1 MRRGARQ
8 HRTACALATLLAV
21 ALALPAHAVAQG
33 GAAGGSEDRT
43 GLIAGLLALAIVSG
57 AALWMLHRRD
67 RTVTPADSKPSLVAD
82 RLRTYQ
88 GPAPDRRPV
97 SAPSPVPEERP
108 QRRPMRRAGPGPERG
123 SAIGARP
130 AVSVV
135 APPDRNRAWRAEI
148 GWRHAGGTSRFGLVA
163 VAEDDEQVT
172 ATVAV
177 SEPVQWPPST
187 PDAGDALSAAV
198 QSLER
203 RLLDAGW
210 LPRGNGDAW
219 YARRFVWEP
228 VGARTGT
235 DVPADAGRGRRT
247 PRRRGGARSAGG
259 PDGRRR
265 ASRPRSS
272 RPAASA
278 GRGPSRIRPTSSGCS
293 APTRIRSARSTPPP
307 SARSSK
313 RCARR
318 AGSRSAAAGSGTR
331 CGSCGAARARH
342 RRPCRSPAPSRGSL
356 RRVFGLVGPLRR
368 APAPAPRPTPGA

>member
-135 APPDRNRAWRAEI
+135 APPDRDRAWRAEI

-235 DVPADAGRGRRT
+235 DVPADAEAAGADGSAAGAPGDWRSLARERGPWPEDAATAWRCEIRWRAGWATSRFEASVKPPGGERRSRTVAHSADFQWMFSADPDPEREEHAAAVGSLVEALRAAGWEPVGRGWQWYAVRFLW
-247 PRRRGGARSAGG
+247 RGKG
-259 PDGRRR
+259 
-265 ASRPRSS
+265 
-272 RPAASA
+272 
-278 GRGPSRIRPTSSGCS
+278 
-293 APTRIRSARSTPPP
+293 TPPE
-307 SARSSK
+307 
-313 RCARR
+313 
-318 AGSRSAAAGSGTR
+318 T
-331 CGSCGAARARH
+331 
-342 RRPCRSPAPSRGSL
+342 
-356 RRVFGLVGPLRR
+356 VQV
-368 APAPAPRPTPGA
+368 PGA